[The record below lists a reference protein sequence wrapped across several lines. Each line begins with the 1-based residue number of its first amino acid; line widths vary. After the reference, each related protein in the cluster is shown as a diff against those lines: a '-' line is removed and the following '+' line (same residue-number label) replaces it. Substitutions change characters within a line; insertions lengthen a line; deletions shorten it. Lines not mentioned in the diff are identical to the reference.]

1 MGALWQISSPFL
13 DAPRLGAQG
22 PDPSLGPPRAMS
34 RLPPRS
40 PGLWLAADSAWV
52 KPAGRTQESQD

>member
-40 PGLWLAADSAWV
+40 PGLWLAADSAWLN
-52 KPAGRTQESQD
+52 Q

>member
-34 RLPPRS
+34 RLPTPRPWGCGS
-40 PGLWLAADSAWV
+40 QLTQPG
-52 KPAGRTQESQD
+52 